1 MFSTI
6 ITVITAI
13 VQIISNLISSA
24 MESNMFNIIIIIGL
38 VILVAREVKNALI
51 KSAQRKSALGLREYY
66 RLELMEEK
74 EVLATLE
81 AKLVDIQ
88 FKANYGRTDVKNV
101 WTMQAKV
108 ADQKEVVSI
117 LRRKISNI
125 DSGL

>member
-1 MFSTI
+1 MSF

-13 VQIISNLISSA
+13 VQIISNLFTTA
-24 MESNMFNIIIIIGL
+24 MESNMFSIIVIIGL

-66 RLELMEEK
+66 RQELMLEK

-81 AKLVDIQ
+81 VNLIDIQ

>member
-1 MFSTI
+1 MFSI
-6 ITVITAI
+6 ITTVITAI
-13 VQIISNLISSA
+13 IQIISNLFTTA
-24 MESNMFNIIIIIGL
+24 MESNMFSIIIVVL
-38 VILVAREVKNALI
+38 FVILAVREVKNALI
-51 KSAQRKSALGLREYY
+51 KNALKKSTLRLREFY

-88 FKANYGRTDVKNV
+88 FKANCGRTDVKNA

-108 ADQKEVVSI
+108 ADQKEVVKG
-117 LRRKISNI
+117 LRRKIENI